1 MRTLLAVVLAAV
13 AASGAGG
20 CGGDDGC
27 VEGDRAARTSASQ
40 GETAFLTGVAI
51 ERGDCTRV
59 SFAFE
64 EGVPGYRVAY
74 EPAETA
80 LVEDGSGRRIALP
93 GEAFLVVR
101 LEPAMTAHV
110 FDDGSLRPTYDGPRR
125 FAGDPAVAKTGDFE
139 GVVRWTIGLAG
150 PRPFDVEVDGSRLT
164 VAIG

>member
-13 AASGAGG
+13 AASGTG
-20 CGGDDGC
+20 CGGDEACGDG
-27 VEGDRAARTSASQ
+27 RAARTSASQ
-40 GETAFLTGVAI
+40 AETAYLTGVAI

-59 SFAFE
+59 TFAFE

-101 LEPAMTAHV
+101 LEPAMTAQIA
-110 FDDGSLRPTYDGPRR
+110 DDGSLTPTYEGPRR
-125 FAGDPAVAKTGDFE
+125 FAGNPAVVKTGDFE
-139 GVVRWTIGLAG
+139 GVVRWTIGIAG
-150 PRPFDVEVDGSRLT
+150 PRPFDVDDDGSRLT